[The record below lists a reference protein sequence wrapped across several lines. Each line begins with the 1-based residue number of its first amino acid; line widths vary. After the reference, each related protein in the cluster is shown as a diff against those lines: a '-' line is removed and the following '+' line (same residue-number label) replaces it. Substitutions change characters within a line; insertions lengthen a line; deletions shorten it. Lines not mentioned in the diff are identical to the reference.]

1 MQRPPRPPEEP
12 IFNRL
17 MVERSVLSAVVIGGL
32 AFGLYEFLLAKGVDL
47 FEARNSVMLLMVLFE
62 NVHVFNSRSER
73 RSVFQHHPW
82 RNPFLFFGTL
92 AAQLIHIGAMYT
104 PVLSDMLHLQPV
116 SLEHWLVLLSLALG
130 LLVVMETHKALRRGW

>member
-1 MQRPPRPPEEP
+1 
-12 IFNRL
+12 
-17 MVERSVLSAVVIGGL
+17 MVERTVLSAVVIGGL
-32 AFGLYEFLLAKGVDL
+32 AFGLYKFLLAKGVDL

-82 RNPFLFFGTL
+82 RNPFLFFSTL

-104 PVLSDMLHLQPV
+104 PVLSDMLHIQAV
-116 SLEHWLVLLSLALG
+116 SFEHWLMQLGLALVM
-130 LLVVMETHKALRRGW
+130 LVVMEPQKAMRRGW